1 MKIYATGNQQFGR
14 IGAIRKYNRPFKN
27 VEEMNDSMVSTWNK
41 IVNQSDSVYVLGNLF
56 WDPLTADDI
65 LRKLNGTIYLMKGDY
80 DRATQDVENLHE
92 NKLNIITSE
101 IHVDDVNKICF
112 SHWPLEEW
120 KNKSKGYHSIT
131 AFPGKKYKSDHKKL
145 RINVNCDLWSFRPVE
160 ISSVKGLFEELVN

>member
-14 IGAIRKYNRPFKN
+14 IGAIKKYNRPFKT
-27 VEEMNDSMVSTWNK
+27 VEEMNLKMVNSWNS
-41 IVNQSDSVYVLGNLF
+41 IVDVNDTVYVLGNLF

-65 LRKLNGTIYLMKGDY
+65 IRKLNGNIFLMKGEY
-80 DRATQDVENLHE
+80 DRATEDVEQLHT
-92 NKLNIITSE
+92 NKLKIIESE
-101 IHVDDVNKICF
+101 IHVDDKIGICF

-120 KNKSKGYHSIT
+120 RNKSKGYHSIT
-131 AFPGKKYKSDHKKL
+131 AYPGRKYKSDHKKL